1 MPIAAI
7 GATAAKDCNVPRRA
21 ALQHEEGQLNGRNG
35 PPLPLVFGNLQELSV
50 VLAHLS
56 GLFESARSLFVKAS
70 KIALYV
76 CNVRFEVVANQI
88 PELK

>member
-1 MPIAAI
+1 M
-7 GATAAKDCNVPRRA
+7 
-21 ALQHEEGQLNGRNG
+21 QHPEGLANCSSG
-35 PPLPLVFGNLQELSV
+35 PPLPLIFGSLQELPV

-56 GLFESARSLFVKAS
+56 GLFESAGSLIVKAS
-70 KIALYV
+70 KVALYV